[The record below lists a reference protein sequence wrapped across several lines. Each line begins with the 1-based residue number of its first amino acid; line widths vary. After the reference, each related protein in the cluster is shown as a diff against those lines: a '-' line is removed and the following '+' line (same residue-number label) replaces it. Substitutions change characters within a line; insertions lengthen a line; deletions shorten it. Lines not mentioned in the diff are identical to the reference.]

1 MAIKFLKADQLPA
14 FLGCLAEK
22 ARVVAP
28 VKTDGVVQ
36 FQPWAPGKDVELDVL
51 LAKQSPKEYV
61 FLQTET
67 YLKFGYADGGA
78 RATAPKAAA
87 GEAGASRTRRSTVEA
102 LNEAPAQ
109 VIFGLRPC
117 DARGFVQMDQVF
129 GGYGGFYFDPL
140 YNARR
145 EATTLLAVTCRDP
158 RSTCFCTAIG
168 GCPAGHE
175 GVDALFTQVDGGFT
189 VEALTEKGEAAAGGV
204 RRRSPTPPTP
214 RPREAAEVKMQATTE
229 VDVPF
234 ALEGIRDN
242 LHDNIAQPG
251 LARPGHAL
259 HLLRHLHL
267 RVPQLLLLQHQRLS
281 WWRRSGERYRCWDN
295 CFNPLYTEE
304 TSGHNPRAQ
313 KSNRF
318 RNRFSHKFWYY
329 PDKYDSLL
337 CSGCGRCIM
346 HCPTRIDIREVLRVM
361 GSPGAAGAAPPWR
374 RRRVA
379 APPRPPGRAGA
390 PSRRPTGRRRRWLR
404 QRQDP
409 PHRGRRGPRRQHRPR
424 GQAGRQPLPPRGRD
438 RRQDHPGDPQHQDLP
453 HALRRP
459 GGAGELLLPA
469 RPGGPVRHLRRG
481 RVDLRHHLQAV
492 ARRSSSSSRS

>member
-1 MAIKFLKADQLPA
+1 MAIKFLSTDALPA
-14 FLGCLAEK
+14 FLKALAQD

-28 VKTDGVVQ
+28 IKTDGVVQ
-36 FQPWAPGKDVELDVL
+36 FQPWAEGKAVELDVL
-51 LAKQSPKEYV
+51 LAKQSPKEWV

-67 YLKFGYADGGA
+67 YLKFGYEMAPIPEGA
-78 RATAPKAAA
+78 E
-87 GEAGASRTRRSTVEA
+87 GEAAIPHETVVVEP

-145 EATTLLAVTCRDP
+145 AATTLLALTCRDP

-168 GCPAGHE
+168 GDPAATE
-175 GVDALFTQVDGGFT
+175 GVDALFTQVEGGFT
-189 VEALTEKGEAAAGGV
+189 AEALTEKGEAALAAAAA
-204 RRRSPTPPTP
+204 TLADATDAQIAA
-214 RPREAAEVKMQATTE
+214 AAEVKVKATAK

-242 LHDNIAQPG
+242 LHDNIA
-251 LARPGHAL
+251 
-259 HLLRHLHL
+259 
-267 RVPQLLLLQHQRLS
+267 HQNWHDLGMRCIS
-281 WWRRSGERYRCWDN
+281 CGTCTYVCPSCYCFSINDSMVESSGDRYRVWDN

-346 HCPTRIDIREVLRVM
+346 HCPTRIDIREVLRTM
-361 GSPGAAGAAPPWR
+361 GAPGASGAAPGAPGAAPTAP
-374 RRRVA
+374 
-379 APPRPPGRAGA
+379 APTDGKEA
-390 PSRRPTGRRRRWLR
+390 
-404 QRQDP
+404 
-409 PHRGRRGPRRQHRPR
+409 
-424 GQAGRQPLPPRGRD
+424 
-438 RRQDHPGDPQHQDLP
+438 
-453 HALRRP
+453 
-459 GGAGELLLPA
+459 
-469 RPGGPVRHLRRG
+469 
-481 RVDLRHHLQAV
+481 
-492 ARRSSSSSRS
+492 

>member
-1 MAIKFLKADQLPA
+1 MMTIKYLASDRLPA
-14 FLGCLAEK
+14 LLEALARE

-28 VKTDGVVQ
+28 FRRDGVVQ
-36 FQPWAPGKDVELDVL
+36 FEPWSSGKEVELDVL

-61 FLQTET
+61 FPQSET
-67 YLKFGYADGGA
+67 YLTFAYSMAPVEEGA
-78 RATAPKAAA
+78 E
-87 GEAGASRTRRSTVEA
+87 GEAAIPHETVA
-102 LNEAPAQ
+102 VTTVNEAPPQ

-145 EATTLLAVTCRDP
+145 EATTLLAVTCREP
-158 RSTCFCTAIG
+158 RSTCFCTAVG
-168 GCPAGHE
+168 GCPAGQE
-175 GVDALFTQVDGGFT
+175 GVDALFTEVEGGFA
-189 VEALTEKGEAAAGGV
+189 VEALTAKGEAALADAGLADA
-204 RRRSPTPPTP
+204 TDAQTA
-214 RPREAAEVKMQATTE
+214 EAAEVKVAASTK

-242 LHDNIAQPG
+242 LHDSIAADGWHDLCMRCISCGTCTYVCPNCYCFNISDS
-251 LARPGHAL
+251 L
-259 HLLRHLHL
+259 
-267 RVPQLLLLQHQRLS
+267 VETT
-281 WWRRSGERYRCWDN
+281 GERYRTWDN

-361 GSPGAAGAAPPWR
+361 GSPAGQPPAEPATTPATECAAAAVPTGA
-374 RRRVA
+374 
-379 APPRPPGRAGA
+379 PRPAGSEEGIDA
-390 PSRRPTGRRRRWLR
+390 
-404 QRQDP
+404 
-409 PHRGRRGPRRQHRPR
+409 
-424 GQAGRQPLPPRGRD
+424 
-438 RRQDHPGDPQHQDLP
+438 
-453 HALRRP
+453 
-459 GGAGELLLPA
+459 
-469 RPGGPVRHLRRG
+469 
-481 RVDLRHHLQAV
+481 
-492 ARRSSSSSRS
+492 

>member
-1 MAIKFLKADQLPA
+1 MPHEAI
-14 FLGCLAEK
+14 E
-22 ARVVAP
+22 
-28 VKTDGVVQ
+28 
-36 FQPWAPGKDVELDVL
+36 
-51 LAKQSPKEYV
+51 
-61 FLQTET
+61 
-67 YLKFGYADGGA
+67 
-78 RATAPKAAA
+78 
-87 GEAGASRTRRSTVEA
+87 VEA

-189 VEALTEKGEAAAGGV
+189 VETFSEKGEAATGRSAGLADATDAQTG
-204 RRRSPTPPTP
+204 
-214 RPREAAEVKMQATTE
+214 EANEVKTEATTK

-234 ALEGIRDN
+234 TLEGIRDH
-242 LHDNIAQPG
+242 LHDNIETEG
-251 LARPGHAL
+251 LARPVHAL
-259 HLLRHLHL
+259 HLLRHLHV
-267 RVPQLLLLQHQRLS
+267 RVPELLLLLHQRRAGGVD
-281 WWRRSGERYRCWDN
+281 RRALPGAGTTASIPSTPRR
-295 CFNPLYTEE
+295 
-304 TSGHNPRAQ
+304 PRATTRGRQ

-361 GSPGAAGAAPPWR
+361 GTEPGAVAAAAPAGECATATEAAQ
-374 RRRVA
+374 A
-379 APPRPPGRAGA
+379 APHGRA
-390 PSRRPTGRRRRWLR
+390 RP
-404 QRQDP
+404 
-409 PHRGRRGPRRQHRPR
+409 
-424 GQAGRQPLPPRGRD
+424 D
-438 RRQDHPGDPQHQDLP
+438 RRE
-453 HALRRP
+453 
-459 GGAGELLLPA
+459 GG
-469 RPGGPVRHLRRG
+469 
-481 RVDLRHHLQAV
+481 VDG
-492 ARRSSSSSRS
+492 

>member
-1 MAIKFLKADQLPA
+1 MAIKYLKADQLPA
-14 FLGCLAEK
+14 FLAHLAEK

-36 FQPWAPGKDVELDVL
+36 YEVWEAGKEVELDVL
-51 LAKQSPKEYV
+51 LAKQSPKEWV
-61 FLQTET
+61 FPQCEAF
-67 YLKFGYADGGA
+67 LKFEYRMEEADEATNGA
-78 RATAPKAAA
+78 STSTGAA
-87 GEAGASRTRRSTVEA
+87 EAGADEGAAPTVVIPHETVDVQPVS
-102 LNEAPAQ
+102 EAPVQ

-117 DARGFVQMDQVF
+117 DARGFVQTDNVF

-145 EATTLLAVTCRDP
+145 EATTLLAVACRDP

-168 GCPAGHE
+168 GSPAGTE

-189 VEALTEKGEAAAGGV
+189 VEALTDKGEAALAAAGLTDAGDAQ
-204 RRRSPTPPTP
+204 SS
-214 RPREAAEVKMQATTE
+214 EAAEIKDAAAAK

-234 ALEGIRDN
+234 ALEGVRDN
-242 LHDNIAQPG
+242 LRANIEGRQWHDLAMRCISCGTCTYVCPNCYCFNISDE
-251 LARPGHAL
+251 LIETR
-259 HLLRHLHL
+259 
-267 RVPQLLLLQHQRLS
+267 
-281 WWRRSGERYRCWDN
+281 GERYRTWDN

-361 GSPGAAGAAPPWR
+361 GAPAAPPPEAA
-374 RRRVA
+374 A
-379 APPRPPGRAGA
+379 APAAAEGKEA
-390 PSRRPTGRRRRWLR
+390 
-404 QRQDP
+404 
-409 PHRGRRGPRRQHRPR
+409 
-424 GQAGRQPLPPRGRD
+424 
-438 RRQDHPGDPQHQDLP
+438 
-453 HALRRP
+453 
-459 GGAGELLLPA
+459 
-469 RPGGPVRHLRRG
+469 
-481 RVDLRHHLQAV
+481 
-492 ARRSSSSSRS
+492 

>member
-1 MAIKFLKADQLPA
+1 MAIKFLAQDRLET
-14 FLGCLAEK
+14 FLGSLAEK
-22 ARVVAP
+22 NRVVAP

-36 FQPWAPGKDVELDVL
+36 FQPWKPGEAVELDVL
-51 LAKQSPKEYV
+51 LAKQSPKEWV

-67 YLKFGYADGGA
+67 YLKFGYSMAPIEEGA
-78 RATAPKAAA
+78 E
-87 GEAGASRTRRSTVEA
+87 GEAAIPHEMVTVDA
-102 LNEAPAQ
+102 INEAPAQ

-175 GVDALFTQVDGGFT
+175 GVDALFTQVAAGFT
-189 VEALTEKGEAAAGGV
+189 VEALTPKGEAALAAAALADATDAQT
-204 RRRSPTPPTP
+204 RD
-214 RPREAAEVKMQATTE
+214 AAEVKMLATAK

-234 ALEGIRDN
+234 DLDGIRDN
-242 LHDNIAQPG
+242 LHDNIAADG
-251 LARPGHAL
+251 WHDLAMRCISCGTCTYVCPSCYCFSINDSLVESAGD
-259 HLLRHLHL
+259 
-267 RVPQLLLLQHQRLS
+267 
-281 WWRRSGERYRCWDN
+281 RYRCWDN

-304 TSGHNPRAQ
+304 TSGHNPRAA

-346 HCPTRIDIREVLRVM
+346 HCPTRIDIREVLRAM
-361 GSPGAAGAAPPWR
+361 GSPAGQPPAEPVAAPAAECGATVSGAAP
-374 RRRVA
+374 VGAA
-379 APPRPPGRAGA
+379 APEPAAVGAAAPGA
-390 PSRRPTGRRRRWLR
+390 P
-404 QRQDP
+404 
-409 PHRGRRGPRRQHRPR
+409 
-424 GQAGRQPLPPRGRD
+424 A
-438 RRQDHPGDPQHQDLP
+438 
-453 HALRRP
+453 
-459 GGAGELLLPA
+459 PA
-469 RPGGPVRHLRRG
+469 EGKE
-481 RVDLRHHLQAV
+481 A
-492 ARRSSSSSRS
+492 